1 MRPYFVLCVHYKK
14 SDAVFVLLRHEKG
27 AANGP
32 APGGH
37 ACSVA
42 ACIHMHQLRG
52 VSARRFLSVSDRWH
66 FLVAACQTQGWCEI
80 MSGFLQ
86 LSAAPSVGNPL
97 VVLPCSQASV
107 CPITSSFCS
116 SLRAALISI
125 L

>member
-1 MRPYFVLCVHYKK
+1 MLCLSCYVMRKVQQTALHQAGMRVLSLHAFTCISCVGFQH
-14 SDAVFVLLRHEKG
+14 D
-27 AANGP
+27 
-32 APGGH
+32 
-37 ACSVA
+37 
-42 ACIHMHQLRG
+42 
-52 VSARRFLSVSDRWH
+52 VSSAVSDRWH

-80 MSGFLQ
+80 MSGLLQ